1 MNVQPFNRNSH
12 FSLFVNINMRDSK
25 IDDSNKHTCN
35 YYYCRCAFSVLSL
48 SVSFCFMVFV
58 VVFCCEF
65 YFDAFCCCFLHS
77 SITHVAI

>member
-12 FSLFVNINMRDSK
+12 VSLFVNINMRDSK

-48 SVSFCFMVFV
+48 SVSFCFMFFV
-58 VVFCCEF
+58 VSFILMLFVVAF
-65 YFDAFCCCFLHS
+65 Y
-77 SITHVAI
+77 IQV